1 MSAIK
6 RFFGNIFWRLHQGV
20 DMKSTF
26 ENLYACRQQSAKTF
40 EAINRKVFGDLYAGD
55 LTDPCGFSTLEDLDA
70 LFQRSGLP
78 EAEKS
83 DKRLIDLACG
93 RGGAGLWLA
102 KKTGS
107 TLEGYD
113 LSEVA
118 IEAAESRI
126 AEYGMEGRAKFGAA
140 DIREIPAES
149 SAFDVATCV
158 DSLFIIP
165 DKLAVLNEVRRVL
178 KPGGIFECI
187 TWEVRRAF
195 AVPDYRPLLKKANF
209 SVEYYEEVPGWRD
222 RQRGMHEE
230 LIARQDQLIEEMGKK
245 AASVWLNC
253 AKYELRHLD
262 QMRRV
267 FFVARRPL

>member
-1 MSAIK
+1 MSFWK
-6 RFFGNIFWRLHQGV
+6 RFFGAVFWRLHQGV

-26 ENLYACRQQSAKTF
+26 ENLYACRQSTKTF
-40 EAINRKVFGDLYAGD
+40 EEINKKVFGDVYAGD
-55 LTDPCGFSTLEDLDA
+55 LVDPCGFSTLEDLQA
-70 LFQRSGLP
+70 LFDRGGLP
-78 EAEKS
+78 EAERS
-83 DKRLIDLACG
+83 DKRIIDLACG

-102 KKTGS
+102 KKTGA

-113 LSEVA
+113 LSEIA
-118 IEAAESRI
+118 IEGAKSRV
-126 AEYGMEGRAKFGAA
+126 AKYGMEGRAKFAAA

-149 SAFDVATCV
+149 NAFDLATCV
-158 DSLFIIP
+158 DSLFIVP
-165 DKLAVLNEVRRVL
+165 DKLSVLSETRRVL
-178 KPGGIFECI
+178 KPNALFECI
-187 TWEVRRAF
+187 TWEVNRAF
-195 AVPDYRPLLKKANF
+195 ATPDYRPLLEKARL

-230 LIARQDQLIEEMGKK
+230 LLARREQLIGEMGKK

-267 FFVARRPL
+267 FFVARRID